1 MTEPAAPLAPAAPE
15 KTAVYNPEGK
25 LVRIAA
31 ADVSAALE
39 QGYHAA
45 GAADLAE
52 HASGD
57 TKLKTLHYSEL
68 REKGI
73 DPLSAALA
81 VTAPANMHPAFGAFQ
96 AGALEGATAGLGTV
110 AAAKVGGAI
119 APIIAPGVDG
129 EKAVKSAFA
138 ELKESYPTTSG
149 AGELAGM
156 VGGAAL
162 GGGLAA
168 GALGKAGTVARYAIP
183 TAAFDAAGEA
193 VGGAALR
200 GLGGRLGESV
210 LSKAA
215 TTALEYGARAAVE
228 QGLYSGVHEM
238 SEEMLGDHELNAE
251 KIFSASAEGAALGG
265 LVGGGL
271 GAAGSLVKSG
281 TTGLKGLIA
290 ETAARHVD
298 DIEGLANEQRWKTV
312 DPLKK
317 YTREAEARVEGGTKT
332 VGDAMKRYDIG
343 KVGDDIEATASKA
356 EAAKSE
362 IGKKIGDIHASS
374 PATVEYGELI
384 DTIDEVID
392 PLRKKAGQEHIVD
405 SLTKYRSSLA
415 DKLGVNAEVDAF
427 VRARN
432 MGEPINLGAKA
443 MTEREH
449 QLLTE
454 AWAAARSKPLPVQ
467 DVIFQRKALDDL
479 VYGEAKAL
487 DPNMRVGFLRDI
499 RRGIEGHVVDA
510 IDSAATKA
518 GKTEMRAELMGLK
531 RDYQAMSIV
540 SDAAADSTARAA
552 TNRNFSLSDYISGG
566 AASHAGAAVGGAVL
580 GAPGAMLGGLAGGAL
595 GAAGNKYARS
605 QGNAIAASTLDKL
618 AAYSRAQQ
626 AIRQTDKQLAATA
639 KALVNGAEH
648 SGAPVT
654 EPLRK
659 RYAAARS
666 EYDDMAGNPRAVA
679 EKLAIPESHLPKT
692 SAAAAMVATRAF
704 AHLTSTS
711 PPALGRPTLGRAVPS
726 RPSDA
731 DMHRYVQTHRDTTR
745 PLEALRNLQ
754 YRPAQSTAYAL
765 QTVTPKMYAD
775 LQQRCLQH
783 VVDREAAGK
792 PLPFDARQRLHLIL
806 GIITDPS
813 QDPKMVKA
821 LQANLAGDDAAEQT
835 GSDTA
840 PSSAPRSVEL
850 PTQPGGMDRLEAR

>member
-15 KTAVYNPEGK
+15 KTAVYNPEGR

-31 ADVSAALE
+31 GDVPAALE

-45 GAADLAE
+45 STADVAE
-52 HASGD
+52 HVSAES
-57 TKLKTLHYSEL
+57 KLKTLDYGEL
-68 REKGI
+68 RKKGI
-73 DPLSAALA
+73 DPVSAALA
-81 VTAPANMHPAFGAFQ
+81 VTAPANLHPAFGAFQ
-96 AGALEGATAGLGTV
+96 MGALEGATGGLGNV
-110 AAAKVGGAI
+110 AAAKLGGAL

-129 EKAVKSAFA
+129 EKAVAQGFKD
-138 ELKESYPTTSG
+138 LKEAYPTISG
-149 AGELAGM
+149 AGEVAGM
-156 VGGAAL
+156 VGGAVL
-162 GGGLAA
+162 GGGLA
-168 GALGKAGTVARYAIP
+168 GTLGKAGSVARYAIP

-193 VGGAALR
+193 AGGAALR

-210 LSKAA
+210 LGKAA
-215 TTALEYGARAAVE
+215 TTAIEYGARGAAE

-251 KIFSASAEGAALGG
+251 KIFAAASEGAALGG
-265 LVGGGL
+265 LMGGGL
-271 GAAGSLVKSG
+271 GAVGSVAKSG
-281 TTGLKGLIA
+281 YRGLKGLIA
-290 ETAARHVD
+290 ETAANHVD
-298 DIEGLANEQRWKTV
+298 DIEKLASEQRWKTV

-343 KVGDDIEATASKA
+343 KVGDDIETTAAKA

-374 PATVEYGELI
+374 PATVEYGKLI
-384 DTIDEVID
+384 DTIDNVID

-415 DKLGVNAEVDAF
+415 EKLGVNAEVDAF

-432 MGEPINLGAKA
+432 MGEPINLGAKEL
-443 MTEREH
+443 TQHEH
-449 QLLTE
+449 QILNE

-487 DPNMRVGFLRDI
+487 DPNMRVGLLRDI

-510 IDSAATKA
+510 IDEAATKA

-540 SDAAADSTARAA
+540 SDAAADSTSRAA
-552 TNRNFSLSDYISGG
+552 TNRNFSMSDYISGG
-566 AASHAGAAVGGAVL
+566 AASHAGAVVGGAIA
-580 GAPGAMLGGLAGGAL
+580 GGPGAMLGGLAGGAL
-595 GAAGNKYARS
+595 GAAGNKFARS
-605 QGNAIAASTLDKL
+605 QGNAIAAATLDKL
-618 AAYSRAQQ
+618 AAFSRAQQ
-626 AIRQTDKQLAATA
+626 AIRQADTQLAATA
-639 KALVNGAEH
+639 KALVNGVEH
-648 SGAPVT
+648 TKAPT
-654 EPLRK
+654 PEPLRK
-659 RYAAARS
+659 RYAAART
-666 EYDDMAGNPRAVA
+666 EYDEMAQNPRAVA

-692 SAAAAMVATRAF
+692 SAAAAMVATRAMT
-704 AHLTSTS
+704 HLTSTS

-726 RPSDA
+726 QPSDA
-731 DMHRYVQTHRDTTR
+731 DMFRYVQAHRDTTR

-754 YRPAQSTAYAL
+754 FRPAQSTAYTL
-765 QTVTPKMYAD
+765 QQVTPKMFAD

-813 QDPKMVKA
+813 QDPKMVRA
-821 LQANLAGDDAAEQT
+821 LQQNLAGDEQAGQT
-835 GSDTA
+835 GVDTG
-840 PSSAPRSVEL
+840 PSSAPRSVDL
-850 PTQPGGMDRLEAR
+850 PTQPGAFDRLETR